1 MVRSFAA
8 GFIFTTSLPPTVLAG
23 SIEVQLIIILQL
35 INEQSFINSIFQS
48 KKKSI
53 RVLKSEEGVKL
64 REKHQFNVRYLR
76 NKFMKAGIS
85 VEHTPS
91 HILPVFVNI
100 F

>member
-1 MVRSFAA
+1 M
-8 GFIFTTSLPPTVLAG
+8 
-23 SIEVQLIIILQL
+23 
-35 INEQSFINSIFQS
+35 NSPLLTRFFNR

-76 NKFMKAGIS
+76 NKLMKAGIS